1 MMDEIEDGNYRGN
14 GRQKKA
20 RGGEGY
26 LLFGENYTGRS
37 DKIMNN
43 ISEERRRSKRVST
56 RSYKD

>member
-26 LLFGENYTGRS
+26 LLFGKNYPGRGDEIVNS
-37 DKIMNN
+37 
-43 ISEERRRSKRVST
+43 ISKERRRSKRVSA
-56 RSYKD
+56 RSHKD